1 MGKEITILMLK
12 QHNFLNGLLKK
23 YEALETKNRNL
34 SKIKDYFYN
43 FKWNLDKH
51 FFIEEK
57 DIFVVTDL
65 NDKKEFELMKSLL
78 KDHEDLRETA
88 KKMAEEILE
97 GHKPSS
103 FVLSNIL
110 LGHEKREVKIFYPK
124 LDSRLPAKEKKDII
138 EKSRDIKII

>member
-23 YEALETKNRNL
+23 YEALEAKNRNL

-57 DIFVVTDL
+57 DIFIVTDF

-124 LDSRLPAKEKKDII
+124 LDSRLPAKEKKEII

>member
-23 YEALETKNRNL
+23 YEALEAKNRNL

-57 DIFVVTDL
+57 DIFIVTDL
-65 NDKKEFELMKSLL
+65 NDRKEFELMKSLL
-78 KDHEDLRETA
+78 KDHKDLRETS

-124 LDSRLPAKEKKDII
+124 LDSRLPAKEKKEII

>member
-23 YEALETKNRNL
+23 YEALEAKNRNL

-57 DIFVVTDL
+57 DIFIVTDL

-78 KDHEDLRETA
+78 KDHKDLRETS

-124 LDSRLPAKEKKDII
+124 LDSRLPAKEKKEII

>member
-23 YEALETKNRNL
+23 YEALEAKNRNL